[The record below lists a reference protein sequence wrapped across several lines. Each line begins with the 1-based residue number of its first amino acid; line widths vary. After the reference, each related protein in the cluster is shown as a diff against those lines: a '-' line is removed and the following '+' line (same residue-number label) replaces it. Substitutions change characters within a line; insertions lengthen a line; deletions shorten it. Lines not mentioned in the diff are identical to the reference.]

1 MATKEEIAILNGH
14 SHSVNSICINK
25 IDTILAS
32 GSSDMTI
39 KL

>member
-14 SHSVNSICINK
+14 SNYVRSICINK
-25 IDTILAS
+25 TDTILAS
-32 GSSDMTI
+32 GSRDKTI